1 MRNLDHRMRLSF
13 TVSLLTINT
22 KRVVDRDTQN
32 METPGEIKKMAKKNS
47 LENGHFE
54 YQVNLDH
61 EYEKKAELEKKIEL

>member
-47 LENGHFE
+47 LENGH
-54 YQVNLDH
+54 
-61 EYEKKAELEKKIEL
+61 I